1 MEDMEPRSETP
12 DIQGFVEVAN
22 LPDTIS
28 AESVRACLEMEGI
41 EARVFDGGIS
51 AMHGWLTN
59 AFGGVKVKVPA
70 SDLER
75 ARRILASTELEVGDE
90 VVGDDEIL
98 DFSNP
103 HCPRCHSLRIRSRL
117 SWNRSRSV
125 LMRMLAGFVSTRV
138 TRCMDCGHAW
148 RS

>member
-1 MEDMEPRSETP
+1 MEPHSETP
-12 DIQGFVEVAN
+12 DLPDFVEVAN

-28 AESVRACLEMEGI
+28 AESVRACLEMEGV

-70 SDLER
+70 VDLER
-75 ARRILASTELEVGDE
+75 ARRILASTDLEVGDE
-90 VVGDDEIL
+90 VVPENEIL

-103 HCPRCHSLRIRSRL
+103 HCPRCHSLRIRT
-117 SWNRSRSV
+117 RSTWASPRSA
-125 LMRMLAGFVSTRV
+125 LMRLLTPFASTRV
-138 TRCMDCGHAW
+138 TLCKACGHAW